1 MPFFHRGKGLPDGTR
16 FLLEGHLR
24 SDVWPA
30 RQPNSLPTS
39 RVLSNSRAIPA
50 FHIIEYDLEK
60 LKEKAKNDGIPYQTL
75 ISMVLHKYIT
85 NQLLEKSE
93 LLKSIQILRNKEGV

>member
-1 MPFFHRGKGLPDGTR
+1 MNNLTKEERTIENIIDSLVPVSGDKRNRVESIIARARKNKAIS
-16 FLLEGHLR
+16 LR
-24 SDVWPA
+24 IA
-30 RQPNSLPTS
+30 
-39 RVLSNSRAIPA
+39 
-50 FHIIEYDLEK
+50 EYDLEK

-93 LLKSIQILRNKEGV
+93 LLKSIQILRNKESV

>member
-1 MPFFHRGKGLPDGTR
+1 MEEEMNNLTKEERTIENSIDSLVPVSGDKRNRVESIIARARKNKAIS
-16 FLLEGHLR
+16 LR
-24 SDVWPA
+24 IA
-30 RQPNSLPTS
+30 
-39 RVLSNSRAIPA
+39 
-50 FHIIEYDLEK
+50 EYDLEK

-93 LLKSIQILRNKEGV
+93 LLKPIQLLQNKETV

>member
-1 MPFFHRGKGLPDGTR
+1 MEEEMNNLTKEERTIENSIDSLVPVSGDKRNRVESIIARARKNKAIS
-16 FLLEGHLR
+16 LR
-24 SDVWPA
+24 IA
-30 RQPNSLPTS
+30 
-39 RVLSNSRAIPA
+39 
-50 FHIIEYDLEK
+50 EYDLEK

-93 LLKSIQILRNKEGV
+93 LLKSIQLLQNKETI